1 MAGKERQM
9 LYIFDLGN
17 VIVDIDFNRVL
28 GAWSDF
34 SRVPLATLKQNFVMG
49 EAFHRHERGEISD
62 EEFAKALCEEMALPL
77 SYEQFSTGWQAVFV
91 ALRPDVIDVMHK
103 LRAKGDR
110 VVVLSNTN
118 RLHTTFWPEQYP
130 EIRAAAD
137 HIYLSQEMGMR
148 KPESRIYQQV
158 LTQEDFSAEDAV
170 FFDDNAENIAGAERV
185 GITSILV
192 ANKATIPDYFSK
204 LL

>member
-1 MAGKERQM
+1 M

-34 SRVPLATLKQNFVMG
+34 SRVPLANLKQSFTMG
-49 EAFHRHERGEISD
+49 EAFHQHERGEISD
-62 EEFAKALCEEMALPL
+62 EDFAKALCEEMEMPL

-91 ALRPDVIDVMHK
+91 ALRSEVIDIMHK
-103 LRAKGDR
+103 LRAQGHR

-118 RLHTTFWPEQYP
+118 RLHTTYWPEQYP
-130 EIRAAAD
+130 EIQAAAD

-148 KPESRIYQQV
+148 KPEARIYQQV
-158 LTQEDFSAEDAV
+158 LSLEGFSADDTI
-170 FFDDNAENIAGAERV
+170 FFDDNADNIAGAEQL

-192 ANKATIPDYFSK
+192 TGKTTIPDYFAK
-204 LL
+204 QLC